1 MLNHMTKG
9 RQIANSDLRELAR
22 LEGGL
27 VDQEVCP
34 RGQLEGSGQKSVG
47 RVVLTWRET
56 PAVHDRQTQW
66 QQDTLPS
73 EGEEERKCVCREVTQ
88 SLILNYIN
96 NTYVL

>member
-9 RQIANSDLRELAR
+9 RQIANSDLRQSAG
-22 LEGGL
+22 LESGL

-34 RGQLEGSGQKSVG
+34 WDQLEGSGHKSVG

-56 PAVHDRQTQW
+56 PGVHDGQTQW

-73 EGEEERKCVCREVTQ
+73 EGEEGVCVENSQ
-88 SLILNYIN
+88 SLILCLSKIHYH
-96 NTYVL
+96 VL